1 MGVEREGGGP
11 LSVPPVPPTVSQE
24 GCLSLAV
31 SPQVSVCA
39 HRSCHS
45 RKPRHHC
52 RCSYS
57 KWSLTIMHVIATTI
71 LGRLGSPHRQNEEDR
86 GLCPPGDREPPARS
100 EGQVCL
106 GGSAGSPGIPPREQP
121 WPPGRSQAP
130 GLPRWAHGLH
140 TLSYRHPVL
149 HTRLPSHQ
157 PVEGVPR
164 PSLRGVP
171 GSVNRWAVLASSLPA
186 PFDSASCLPAQA
198 SPLPIPPCSMRDL
211 CWLNSVSS
219 ETELWWGRDAVIYSP
234 VFPEPGTASGTH
246 RRVPRV
252 APGAGL

>member
-1 MGVEREGGGP
+1 MIGSHLPGQRV
-11 LSVPPVPPTVSQE
+11 
-24 GCLSLAV
+24 
-31 SPQVSVCA
+31 
-39 HRSCHS
+39 RS
-45 RKPRHHC
+45 
-52 RCSYS
+52 
-57 KWSLTIMHVIATTI
+57 A
-71 LGRLGSPHRQNEEDR
+71 
-86 GLCPPGDREPPARS
+86 S
-100 EGQVCL
+100 EGQPGAQASHPGSNHGHQ
-106 GGSAGSPGIPPREQP
+106 GGARPRACRGGLTVSTPSAT
-121 WPPGRSQAP
+121 A
-130 GLPRWAHGLH
+130 
-140 TLSYRHPVL
+140 TLSCTPACP
-149 HTRLPSHQ
+149 HTSLWR
-157 PVEGVPR
+157 GVPR